1 MNIKNEMLKYVA
13 FGAAV
18 LLLAGSA
25 ETRTEREFGDSVRSV
40 MSKQIADPHA
50 AALPSSDPV
59 TGGHAGR
66 LESVIEAHGSDVS
79 NTDGINEPVSI
90 EIGSGSRR

>member
-1 MNIKNEMLKYVA
+1 MNINNAMLKSAA
-13 FGAAV
+13 FGAAL
-18 LLLAGSA
+18 LLLAGCA

-59 TGGHAGR
+59 TGGHTGR

-79 NTDGINEPVSI
+79 NSEGINDPVTVG
-90 EIGSGSRR
+90 IGSGSRR

>member
-1 MNIKNEMLKYVA
+1 MTINNDMLKCVSL
-13 FGAAV
+13 AAA
-18 LLLAGSA
+18 LLLAAGCA
-25 ETRTEREFGDSVRSV
+25 ETPTERDFGNSVREV

-66 LESVIEAHGSDVS
+66 LESVIEAHGTDVADS
-79 NTDGINEPVSI
+79 SGINKPVSVNV
-90 EIGSGSRR
+90 GSSRR

>member
-1 MNIKNEMLKYVA
+1 MTINKYMLKCVTL
-13 FGAAV
+13 AAALV
-18 LLLAGSA
+18 LAAGCA

-50 AALPSSDPV
+50 AALPSSEAI

-66 LESVIEAHGSDVS
+66 LEGVIEAHGTDVADS
-79 NTDGINEPVSI
+79 SGVNKPVSVDV
-90 EIGSGSRR
+90 GSNRR